1 MASIGEARDDI
12 RATQKRE
19 RQQAAEMGVPMRDV
33 PGVATGKTGRGRS
46 YCSMRIAQELRRLAR
61 IHGTIVLR
69 IRGAASALQCLPRTE
84 EDRMKHRCN
93 SCGVLYTQHNG
104 IQGTCADNLRLRA
117 ALIALL
123 SLLQQERFADTIAVK
138 NAERVLDGLDAVSS

>member
-1 MASIGEARDDI
+1 
-12 RATQKRE
+12 
-19 RQQAAEMGVPMRDV
+19 
-33 PGVATGKTGRGRS
+33 
-46 YCSMRIAQELRRLAR
+46 
-61 IHGTIVLR
+61 
-69 IRGAASALQCLPRTE
+69 
-84 EDRMKHRCN
+84 MKNRCN

-123 SLLQQERFADTIAVK
+123 SLIQQERFADTIAVR